1 MAAAYP
7 EILLDTAAYLAMA
20 LERGGIAPDQAD
32 EAAFGAAEELRQHWG
47 GRYLYIP
54 KGDQYDVDKVHAEAF
69 EAWKAG
75 ATVNDIAAAHGW
87 STRWTRQVLQE
98 VRKARRQ
105 RATGSPL
112 FPEME
117 TEAS

>member
-1 MAAAYP
+1 MPAAYP

-20 LERGGIAPDQAD
+20 LERHGLAADVAD
-32 EAAFGAAEELRQHWG
+32 EAAFKAAEELRQHWG

-54 KGDQYDVDKVHAEAF
+54 KGDQYDVAEEHARAF

-75 ATVNDIAAAHGW
+75 ATVEQIATERGW
-87 STRWTRQVLQE
+87 STRWTRAVLQA

-105 RATGSPL
+105 RATGAAL

-117 TEAS
+117 EPA